1 MDNCIKLSELKV
13 DPNALAPIGQG
24 SFGKVYEAWHNR
36 HHSVA
41 VKICRF
47 NMDEQIFQDEKE
59 LNKRATDENAC
70 VPYFGFISENFQGW
84 VCNGLVFKFMEC
96 GSLGDLLHRH
106 RVYPANCLSFR
117 MLHEIAVAMDKLH
130 RINADQRLLHCDLKP
145 CNILLDIDLHA
156 HITDFGAA
164 RLSTVTENRG
174 QAIQQDPNSMRTIPY
189 CAPEFFSDN
198 FRRTSKYDVYS
209 FSILTWELLAGVK
222 PYEGKYRYITN
233 CQRAYEI
240 WHKVERN
247 GRPDLGL
254 LRDKLDNYEAF
265 GHFLSRCW
273 AQNSNERPTFLDI
286 ATELEPLTDTD
297 EAVLQDAVME
307 TKQELLTKLNR
318 PSFQRSSENYRYNF
332 TDVFT
337 GHHPTAEQSERME
350 IGDNLAA
357 QPANYQHIAQNEND
371 QLSVG
376 DRNLSDE
383 DCRRLG
389 KNYARSWE
397 TLASDLGISFAQID
411 NIKQDHRRNEE
422 KKIAVFQTWKEIDP
436 NPTVRNLI
444 QKLRQIKV
452 DIDCYSFLDP
462 DRVIRDELR
471 NERA

>member
-13 DPNALAPIGQG
+13 DPIALAPIGQG
-24 SFGKVYEAWHNR
+24 SYGTVYEAWHNR

-41 VKICRF
+41 VKICRIH
-47 NMDEQIFQDEKE
+47 MDEQNFQEEKE

-70 VPYFGFISENFQGW
+70 VPYFGFISEYYRGLLY
-84 VCNGLVFKFMEC
+84 NGLVFKFMEC

-106 RVYPANCLSFR
+106 NVYPDNCLAFR
-117 MLHEIAVAMDKLH
+117 MLHEIAVAMNKLH
-130 RINADQRLLHCDLKP
+130 EINADQRLLHCDLKP

-164 RLSTVTENRG
+164 RFSTVTENRDRV
-174 QAIQQDPNSMRTIPY
+174 IKQDPNSMRTIAY

-209 FSILTWELLAGVK
+209 FSILAWELLAREI
-222 PYEGKYRYITN
+222 PYRGQSNNDIPPRVLAN
-233 CQRAYEI
+233 C
-240 WHKVERN
+240 
-247 GRPDLGL
+247 RPDLNL
-254 LRDKLDNYEAF
+254 LRGTIDNYEAF
-265 GHFLSRCW
+265 EHFLRRCW
-273 AQNSNERPTFLDI
+273 AQNSNDRPTFLDI
-286 ATELEPLTDTD
+286 ATELKPLTHTD
-297 EAVLQDAVME
+297 EEVLQHAVMQA
-307 TKQELLTKLNR
+307 KQELLTKLNR
-318 PSFQRSSENYRYNF
+318 LSFQRSLENYRYNF
-332 TDVFT
+332 TEVFT
-337 GHHPTAEQSERME
+337 GHHPTAEQSKRME

-357 QPANYQHIAQNEND
+357 QPDNNQHIAQNEND

-376 DRNLSDE
+376 DRNLTDE

-422 KKIAVFQTWKEIDP
+422 RKIAVFQKWKEIDP

-462 DRVIRDELR
+462 DRVIRDDLR
-471 NERA
+471 NEGA